1 MDRASTIAPQTGQRS
16 PKPLGAQPEK
26 TEPVPLAH
34 KLQANH

>member
-1 MDRASTIAPQTGQRS
+1 MDRVSTIVPQTGQRP
-16 PKPLGAQPEK
+16 PKPLGAQAKK